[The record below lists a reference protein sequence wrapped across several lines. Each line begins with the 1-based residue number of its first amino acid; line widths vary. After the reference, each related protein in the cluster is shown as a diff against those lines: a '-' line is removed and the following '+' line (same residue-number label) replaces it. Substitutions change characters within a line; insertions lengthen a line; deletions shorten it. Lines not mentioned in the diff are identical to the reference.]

1 MPNLKKLR
9 IRLTAVNTLVL
20 IGVLCFVPILLS
32 LSVNFGTE
40 RNVGDTLKIYATQ
53 ISTNLLVKEQ
63 QTASGVTSTNDP
75 LETLLQQFEDSGI
88 AYVVWDED
96 FQKIEQSQWQP
107 LTDTQLYTLVQRYF
121 FSQEKDFML
130 NDFKADTLNLKICTL
145 TTLNADGNIRVIQ
158 IVKDMQA
165 ERLVLDNSVSIFFLS
180 LGLSAT
186 ISILVG
192 YFLSGHSLKPIQKSM
207 DQQQQFLAD
216 ASHELRT
223 PIAVIQTDLDILKK
237 TPDPE
242 EQQRWLDTA
251 CSEAVR
257 MQRIV
262 EDLMFLARSDAGEEP
277 YYYETVDVAYLML
290 DASER
295 FSNMAAQRGMTIQMA
310 LEEMDL
316 LVQGDEG
323 KINQVLTILIDNAI
337 KYAGEMS
344 TIYLSAAHIE
354 DHVELV
360 VRDTGCGI
368 KPEDLE
374 KIFQRFYRVDK
385 ARSREAGGTGL
396 GLPIAKKIIE
406 QHGGT
411 LTAKSQEGSGT
422 AFTIKLP
429 YLKEKEG

>member
-20 IGVLCFVPILLS
+20 IGVLCFVTILLY

>member
-1 MPNLKKLR
+1 MPKLKKLR

-20 IGVLCFVPILLS
+20 IAVLGFVTILLY

-53 ISTNLLVKEQ
+53 ISTNLLVAEEQ
-63 QTASGVTSTNDP
+63 NAAGVESANDP
-75 LETLLQQFEDSGI
+75 LNTLLQQFEDSGI
-88 AYVVWDED
+88 AYVVWNED
-96 FQKIEQSQWQP
+96 FEKILQSQWQP
-107 LTDTQLYTLVQRYF
+107 LTDTQLYTIVQRYF
-121 FSQEKDFML
+121 FLQEKDFML
-130 NDFKADTLNLKICTL
+130 NDFKTDALNLKICTF

-180 LGLSAT
+180 LGISAT

-192 YFLSGHSLKPIQKSM
+192 YFLSGHSLKPIQESM

-223 PIAVIQTDLDILKK
+223 PIAVIQTDLEILKK
-237 TPDPE
+237 TPDPD

-251 CSEAVR
+251 CSESLR

-277 YYYETVDVAYLML
+277 YYYETVDMTYLIL
-290 DASER
+290 EASER
-295 FSNMAAQRGMTIQMA
+295 FSNIAAQRGMTIEVA

-316 LVQGDEG
+316 LVRGDQG

-337 KYAGEMS
+337 KYAGEMA
-344 TIYLSAAHIE
+344 TIYLSAKHVE
-354 DHVELV
+354 DHVEIGI
-360 VRDTGCGI
+360 RDTGIGI
-368 KPEDLE
+368 QREDLD
-374 KIFQRFYRVDK
+374 KIFERFYRVDK

-411 LTAKSQEGSGT
+411 LTVKSEVGRGT
-422 AFTIKLP
+422 AFMVKLP